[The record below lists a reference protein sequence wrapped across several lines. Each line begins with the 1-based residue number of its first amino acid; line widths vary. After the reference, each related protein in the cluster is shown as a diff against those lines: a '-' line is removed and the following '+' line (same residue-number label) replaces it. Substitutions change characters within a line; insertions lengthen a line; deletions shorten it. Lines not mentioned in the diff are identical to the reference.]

1 MVDEV
6 ERLRSMPVPRPL
18 GEVKPLIDRA
28 FRTARGFSLAV
39 LGLSLV
45 LAVLFGYVA
54 VKFGSWAAGAKTFL
68 GVGLLTSLP
77 GLLFW
82 RSNRR
87 DLTRLFC
94 HGTLVSG
101 VVESLFHRSASGS
114 SQRSHEGAHAAN
126 QGCTLH
132 ARISY
137 ALPSSG
143 ALGAVQIVVPSHE
156 NVPPDTE
163 AFVLVDAGAP
173 KVVVVL
179 APGEA
184 DGSIGLYY
192 GNPRAI

>member
-1 MVDEV
+1 MVHEV

-28 FRTARGFSLAV
+28 FRTARVPSLMV

-45 LAVLFGYVA
+45 LAVAFGYMA
-54 VKFGSWAAGAKTFL
+54 VKTGSWAAGAKTFL

-82 RSNRR
+82 RRDRR

-101 VVESLFHRSASGS
+101 VVESLCWTSGKHS
-114 SQRSHEGAHAAN
+114 YEGAHAAD
-126 QGCTLH
+126 QGCTLY
-132 ARISY
+132 ALISY

-143 ALGAVQIVVPSHE
+143 ALGVVQIVVPSHD
-156 NVPPDTE
+156 NVPPDTD
-163 AFVLVDAGAP
+163 ALVLVDAGAP
-173 KVVVVL
+173 RAVVVF

-184 DGSIGLYY
+184 DGSLGLYY